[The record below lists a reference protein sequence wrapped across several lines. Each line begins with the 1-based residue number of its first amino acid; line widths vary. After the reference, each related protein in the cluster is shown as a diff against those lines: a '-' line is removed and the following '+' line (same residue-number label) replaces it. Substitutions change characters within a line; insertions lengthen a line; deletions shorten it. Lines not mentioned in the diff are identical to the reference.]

1 MQISNYALSLLV
13 PAYLAAAQGGAE
25 SVGQDIGN
33 VIGDVTSGAG
43 DAGAAVRIFTPSVLL
58 LMTIHC

>member
-43 DAGAAVRIFTPSVLL
+43 DAGAAV
-58 LMTIHC
+58 